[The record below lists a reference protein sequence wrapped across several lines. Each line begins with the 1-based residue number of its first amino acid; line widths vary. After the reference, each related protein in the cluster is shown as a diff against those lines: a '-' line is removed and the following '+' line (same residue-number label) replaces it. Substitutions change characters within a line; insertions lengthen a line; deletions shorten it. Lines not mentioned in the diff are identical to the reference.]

1 MWTFILILAVAFII
15 AIIISRKASI
25 KVNGKEISG
34 MKKVPYGFIAILIAI
49 LGIIFAIALVALFVG
64 LGLGII
70 GIVVTLI
77 IITIPVVVLIA
88 YFTTGIT
95 INDKIYRFRKNK
107 DR

>member
-70 GIVVTLI
+70 GIIVTLI
-77 IITIPVVVLIA
+77 IIAIPVVVFIA

>member
-1 MWTFILILAVAFII
+1 MWTIILVPVLAFII
-15 AIIISRKASI
+15 AMIISKKATI
-25 KVNGKEISG
+25 RVNGKEISG

-70 GIVVTLI
+70 GIVVILI
-77 IITIPVVVLIA
+77 IIAIPIVVLIA

-95 INDKIYRFRKNK
+95 INDKIYRFKKKK

>member
-77 IITIPVVVLIA
+77 IIAIPVVVLIA

>member
-1 MWTFILILAVAFII
+1 MWTFIRILAVAFII

>member
-1 MWTFILILAVAFII
+1 MWTFILIVATALII
-15 AIIISRKASI
+15 AIILSKKSTI
-25 KVNGKEISG
+25 KINGKEISG
-34 MKKVPYGFIAILIAI
+34 MKKIPYGFIAILIAA

-70 GIVVTLI
+70 GIVAILI
-77 IITIPVVVLIA
+77 LIAIPIVLLIA

-95 INDKIYRFRKNK
+95 INDKIYRFKKNK